1 MRSRKWL
8 YGRNVV
14 ISGVS
19 SGMGKDIAK
28 ILVNKYGCKVFGI
41 ARNVAKLEA
50 LAEELGDNFQFM
62 SMDISTRENWELIVA
77 RLKEV
82 DFRPDVLI
90 NNAGIIHPFIPFDTL
105 SDKEVDRVIATNYLS
120 IVYSMRAMYPLL
132 KESPYRAIV
141 NVCSASAYL
150 PCAGASV
157 YSSSKSAALSFT
169 EVVKEELQGKGFY
182 VASVNPGPVKTD
194 IYKARGNEGE
204 NTAKVKDNAI
214 EGFGLTSEAAAKK
227 IVRRIRAC
235 RVRITVG
242 FIASLMSGF
251 YRAFPAFSLKVVG
264 GVMRHLPLQTY
275 KDLFA
280 DEKKAKK
287 K

>member
-1 MRSRKWL
+1 MRNGKWL
-8 YGRNVV
+8 YNCNVV

-28 ILVNKYGCKVFGI
+28 ILVNKYNCKVFGI
-41 ARNVAKLEA
+41 ARNVQKLEA
-50 LAEELGDNFQFM
+50 LAAELGENFQYL
-62 SMDISTRENWELIVA
+62 SMDISTRENWDKIVEK
-77 RLKEV
+77 LNEV
-82 DFRPDVLI
+82 GFAPDMLI
-90 NNAGIIHPFIPFDTL
+90 NNAGIIHPFIPFDVL
-105 SDKEVDRVIATNYLS
+105 SDKEVDRVISTNYLS

-132 KESPYRAIV
+132 KQSPKRAIV

-194 IYKARGNEGE
+194 IYKARDNAGE
-204 NTAKVKDNAI
+204 QTAKVKDNMI
-214 EGFGLTSEAAAKK
+214 ENFGLTSEAAAKK
-227 IVRRIRAC
+227 IVRRIKHC

-242 FIASLMSGF
+242 TIAALMSGF
-251 YRAFPAFSLKVVG
+251 YRACPSSSLRITGKI
-264 GVMRHLPLQTY
+264 MRMLPLQTY
-275 KDLFA
+275 RDLFA

-287 K
+287 